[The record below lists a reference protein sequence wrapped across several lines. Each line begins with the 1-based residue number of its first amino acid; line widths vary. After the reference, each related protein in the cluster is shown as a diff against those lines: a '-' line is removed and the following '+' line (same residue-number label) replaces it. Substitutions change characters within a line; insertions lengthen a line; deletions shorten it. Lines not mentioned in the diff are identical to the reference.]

1 MELRRIEEDL
11 KSLCKSWKELRGARK
26 VSDDDFTA
34 AVPMP
39 TLKELFLRIN
49 DDVIFPPVE
58 VEPED
63 MEFTDADKNNSEET
77 ISMAPSKPILSASE
91 SAALSSVFY
100 SSEEDEEDMTDE
112 EINPQ
117 LMLEKLETLHESISL
132 LAPKMNK
139 FLVILVEKD
148 PVSGKPRYGV
158 KTIIRVKNVIRTHKA
173 LELGMS
179 YVFQDDTNSDD
190 TNQSTLVS
198 YLRKQVQR
206 HEDQMNE
213 KRNAL
218 QAQEQLEL
226 ERIANEK
233 LLAQK
238 HEMEQRLLDE
248 QLKREQET
256 ELSRRAEES
265 RRIRIEEE
273 QLALAAEREVDANLL
288 NLVPTRGPEG
298 VREQIEKMRQS
309 LKEDRAA
316 FDIALGSLYTLFDQ
330 IIRKPE
336 EVNFRRVRRD
346 HPKFNEDIGRHVGG
360 KEVLIASGF
369 RLETLDGVKCFFS
382 REPDIENDM
391 NGWSDWFDVLKK
403 TLEIIEEEMIK

>member
-179 YVFQDDTNSDD
+179 YVF
-190 TNQSTLVS
+190 
-198 YLRKQVQR
+198 
-206 HEDQMNE
+206 
-213 KRNAL
+213 
-218 QAQEQLEL
+218 
-226 ERIANEK
+226 
-233 LLAQK
+233 
-238 HEMEQRLLDE
+238 
-248 QLKREQET
+248 
-256 ELSRRAEES
+256 
-265 RRIRIEEE
+265 
-273 QLALAAEREVDANLL
+273 
-288 NLVPTRGPEG
+288 
-298 VREQIEKMRQS
+298 
-309 LKEDRAA
+309 
-316 FDIALGSLYTLFDQ
+316 
-330 IIRKPE
+330 
-336 EVNFRRVRRD
+336 
-346 HPKFNEDIGRHVGG
+346 
-360 KEVLIASGF
+360 
-369 RLETLDGVKCFFS
+369 
-382 REPDIENDM
+382 
-391 NGWSDWFDVLKK
+391 
-403 TLEIIEEEMIK
+403 